1 MGLFADIVP
10 TLGSICVSAIFQE
23 NKQCIVLFVEVVIKL
38 AESICQTFPT
48 HQQRALANVKSEK
61 LE

>member
-23 NKQCIVLFVEVVIKL
+23 NKQCIVLLVEVVIKL
-38 AESICQTFPT
+38 AESIGQTFPT
-48 HQQRALANVKSEK
+48 HQ
-61 LE
+61 